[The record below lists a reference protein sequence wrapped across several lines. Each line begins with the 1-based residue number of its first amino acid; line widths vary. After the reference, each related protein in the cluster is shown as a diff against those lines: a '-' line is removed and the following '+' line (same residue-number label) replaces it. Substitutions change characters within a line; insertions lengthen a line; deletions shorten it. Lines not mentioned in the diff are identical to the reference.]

1 MLVRSFGSFIVSRL
15 FQNIGLALPVSKAAW
30 GPLTVFRLYLCI
42 SHFSQSLVKEAVTV
56 VNYVNEQST
65 VPHIIPQQV
74 SGDYPMAV
82 LSKGNE
88 LPHGTGDSA
97 VSLL

>member
-1 MLVRSFGSFIVSRL
+1 M
-15 FQNIGLALPVSKAAW
+15 
-30 GPLTVFRLYLCI
+30 FRLYLCI
-42 SHFSQSLVKEAVTV
+42 SHFSQSLVKEAVTEV
-56 VNYVNEQST
+56 DYVNEQST
-65 VPHIIPQQV
+65 VAHIIPQQV